1 MGHVC
6 DPSSALYDSGI
17 LKMSSRVNTSVAKKR
32 TGVKIYSIER
42 KQARYGFA
50 FTVPCL
56 IFFAVFSFYPIIN
69 AFITSLTDR
78 KAVGRV
84 WSFTGLDNYVYLFTK
99 SNGGFS
105 LLNSLEATGIFT
117 IGCFIPMVI
126 VSLLLAVLIMQLRR
140 PGQKKFFELSYY
152 IPAVLSSV
160 VAATIWRI
168 MFQPTGLINQL
179 SNALMLTSGKD
190 YQWLTDS
197 GMLRTS
203 TIIVYF
209 WKYIGYFTILFI
221 TGLASIPPT
230 IYEAA
235 IVDGSSRW
243 HTFWKITLPLLK
255 PTVMLVSIMAML
267 QCLKTFSTQYMFVQG
282 GTARAPIDVIT
293 MNIYFTGIRNGY
305 LGRASAMSIVLF
317 FIMLIFTYLQFASQ
331 RGGDDVEF

>member
-1 MGHVC
+1 MK
-6 DPSSALYDSGI
+6 S
-17 LKMSSRVNTSVAKKR
+17 KTK
-32 TGVKIYSIER
+32 TYSIER

-56 IFFAVFSFYPIIN
+56 LFFAMFSFYPIIN
-69 AFITSLTDR
+69 AFMTSLTNR
-78 KAVGRV
+78 EAVGRN
-84 WSFTGLDNYVYLFTK
+84 WKFTGFDNYVYLFTK

-105 LLNSLEATGIFT
+105 LLNSLKATGFFT
-117 IGCFIPMVI
+117 LGCFVPMVI
-126 VSLLLAVLIMQLRR
+126 VALILSVLIMQLRK

-152 IPAVLSSV
+152 LPAVLSSV

-168 MFQPTGLINQL
+168 MFQPTGLVNQL
-179 SNALMLTSGKD
+179 SNTLMFTSGKD
-190 YQWLTDS
+190 YRWLTDNT
-197 GMLRTS
+197 MLQVS

-282 GTARAPIDVIT
+282 GTARLPIDVIT
-293 MNIYFTGIRNGY
+293 MNIYFTGIRFGK

-317 FIMLIFTYLQFASQ
+317 FITLIFTYLQFSTQ
-331 RGGDDVEF
+331 KGGDDVEY